1 MQSCQWCGST
11 EHVSGL
17 CRDQQGT
24 KLHAQSFRRSSYVV
38 DLAIWRCVVLQKLG
52 GGALDVIGEE
62 DNGEEGEEEGEE

>member
-1 MQSCQWCGST
+1 
-11 EHVSGL
+11 
-17 CRDQQGT
+17 
-24 KLHAQSFRRSSYVV
+24 VV